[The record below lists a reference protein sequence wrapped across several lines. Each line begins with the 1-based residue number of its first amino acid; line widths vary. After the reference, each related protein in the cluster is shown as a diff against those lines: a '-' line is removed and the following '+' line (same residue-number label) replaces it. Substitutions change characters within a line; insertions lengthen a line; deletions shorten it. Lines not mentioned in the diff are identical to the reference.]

1 MSLSVQEANA
11 YVACSHYSLD
21 DLRQAWRYWKAE
33 GDVDAF
39 EAFIRRCIAESSNGR
54 IRQSIAADRRMA
66 A

>member
-11 YVACSHYSLD
+11 FVACSHYSLD

-39 EAFIRRCIAESSNGR
+39 EAYIQRRIDESSDSS
-54 IRQSIAADRRMA
+54 IRQSLSSGRGMA

>member
-1 MSLSVQEANA
+1 MSVQEANA

-21 DLRQAWRYWKAE
+21 DLRFAWRYWKNE
-33 GDVDAF
+33 GDVDGF

-54 IRQSIAADRRMA
+54 IRQSIATRRLA